1 MGPQRRSIMNK
12 ILVIHPK
19 DKSTDF
25 LKPIYHGRSDV
36 TVITGGCTKEDV
48 AKAIDEHDH
57 IVMMGHG
64 TPQGLL
70 AMGNFNGKTKTYKPS
85 HQVRASGKPVT
96 PSQIKSLYS
105 STGKA
110 PGLPNREPGI
120 DDEWDA
126 DLKELNELKEDDWL
140 TSRKVGSYTG
150 YSQYGGYSGS
160 YQSLSTGYV
169 IDDSN
174 ADQLRG
180 KKLTA
185 IWCNAD
191 QFIEWN
197 DLGGFYTGMFVSEEA
212 EAKMIGC
219 ADTEKW
225 QVEQQN
231 YAFVEVIGRFL
242 DQDAETMCKAL
253 DSHYGPLAERN
264 SIAKYNLKRFYSRKA
279 GQESGTKLAVL

>member
-1 MGPQRRSIMNK
+1 MNK

-36 TVITGGCTKEDV
+36 TVITGNCTKEDV
-48 AKAIDEHDH
+48 AKAIDEHEH

-70 AMGNFNGKTKTYKPS
+70 AMGNFNGKKPVYKPS
-85 HQVRASGKPVT
+85 HQVRSGGKAVVT
-96 PSQIKSLYS
+96 KKDLKNLYS

-110 PGLPNREPGI
+110 DGLPNREPGI
-120 DDEWDA
+120 DDD
-126 DLKELNELKEDDWL
+126 DDWFK
-140 TSRKVGSYTG
+140 SRSYQGRGTYASG
-150 YSQYGGYSGS
+150 TYGGYSGS
-160 YQSLSTGYV
+160 YASLSTGYV

-180 KKLTA
+180 KKLTT

-191 QFIEWN
+191 QFIEWS
-197 DLGGFYTGMFVSEEA
+197 DLDGFYTGMFVSDET
-212 EAKMIGC
+212 EAKLIGC

-225 QVEQQN
+225 QVDEQN
-231 YAFVEVIGRFL
+231 YAFVEVIRRFL
-242 DQDAETMCKAL
+242 DQDAETMHKAL
-253 DSHYGPLAERN
+253 DSYYGPLAARN
-264 SIAKYNLKRFYSRKA
+264 AIAKYNLKRFYVRKA
-279 GQESGTKLAVL
+279 GTGTGTKLAVL

>member
-1 MGPQRRSIMNK
+1 MNK

-36 TVITGGCTKEDV
+36 TVITGNCTKEDV
-48 AKAIDEHDH
+48 AKAIDAHEH

-70 AMGNFNGKTKTYKPS
+70 AMGQFNGKKKTYKPS
-85 HQVRASGKPVT
+85 HQIRKGGKTVT
-96 PSQIKSLYS
+96 PSQIKSMYS

-110 PGLPNREPGI
+110 TGLPDREPGI
-120 DDEWDA
+120 DDE
-126 DLKELNELKEDDWL
+126 DDWF
-140 TSRKVGSYTG
+140 TGRSVGAYTGPSYT
-150 YSQYGGYSGS
+150 SN
-160 YQSLSTGYV
+160 LTTGYV

-180 KKLTA
+180 KKITA

-197 DLGGFYTGMFVSEEA
+197 DLGGFYTGMFVSDES

-231 YAFVEVIGRFL
+231 YAFVEVIRRYL
-242 DQDAETMCKAL
+242 DQGAEEMYKGL
-253 DSHYGPLAERN
+253 LGHYGPLADRN
-264 SIAKYNLKRFYSRKA
+264 AIAKYNLKRFYTRTA
-279 GQESGTKLAVL
+279 GQEGTRLVAL

>member
-1 MGPQRRSIMNK
+1 MNK

-19 DKSTDF
+19 DRTTDF
-25 LKPIYHGRSDV
+25 LKPIYHGRGDV
-36 TVITGGCTKEDV
+36 TVITGGCTKADV

-57 IVMMGHG
+57 IIMMGHG

-70 AMGNFNGKTKTYKPS
+70 AMGQFNGKPKPVVKPS
-85 HQVRASGKPVT
+85 TAVRAYAGGKPVEK
-96 PSQIKSLYS
+96 QHIKKVYS

-120 DDEWDA
+120 DDD
-126 DLKELNELKEDDWL
+126 DDWF
-140 TSRKVGSYTG
+140 SGRSVGGTG
-150 YSQYGGYSGS
+150 YYDGKWGGSSYSN
-160 YQSLSTGYV
+160 LSTGYV
-169 IDDSN
+169 IDDDN

-197 DLGGFYTGMFVSEEA
+197 DLGGFYTGMFVSDES

-231 YAFVEVIGRFL
+231 YAFVEVIRRFL
-242 DQDAETMCKAL
+242 DQDAETVHKAL
-253 DSHYGPLAERN
+253 DSHYGPLADRN
-264 SIAKYNLKRFYSRKA
+264 AIAKYNLKRFYARKVSEA
-279 GQESGTKLAVL
+279 EGTKLAIL